1 MVQGFKCFKKGLINR
16 YGMIFELGKVYHD
29 DKEIKFH
36 QSGFHM
42 CTNLEDTLRYFDA
55 FNEEVDIA
63 SVIGSGKINKYDDE
77 YNGFYDMYS
86 VEYLQVCHVLT
97 RDEIMSYVLDLPPM
111 RVKRF
116 ISLYKLSKEELL
128 IFYDKYYNNIPI
140 TNALNYYQNE
150 KEKVYIKKK

>member
-97 RDEIMSYVLDLPPM
+97 RDEIMNYVLDLPPM